1 MSAYRPAVRQSV
13 AILLSSVVA
22 VGIAVGVLNVR
33 RAAGVAPGPGGQG
46 CPSPSPSTSPTSS
59 PTGITTI
66 LTVLPTNTRRTT
78 ASPTS
83 SPTAC
88 PSRVDSR
95 ISIAYNDGAR
105 SFNGRVTSQRASC
118 ETNRRVVLKKV
129 RRGADRVVGNDVSDR
144 RGKWEVKTARPKG
157 RFYANAKRRFV
168 TNGTIE
174 CKKARSRT
182 IRP

>member
-1 MSAYRPAVRQSV
+1 MSAYRPAVRQSIV
-13 AILLSSVVA
+13 ILLSSIVA

-59 PTGITTI
+59 PSGITTI
-66 LTVLPTNTRRTT
+66 LTVLPTNTQRTT

-83 SPTAC
+83 SPAAC

-95 ISIAYNDGAR
+95 VSIAYDDRGR

-118 ETNRRVVLKKV
+118 EGSRRVVVKKV
-129 RRGADRVVGNDVSDR
+129 RRGADSVVGNDVSDR
-144 RGKWEVKTARPKG
+144 RGKWEVEAARPKG
-157 RFYANAKRRFV
+157 RYYANAKRRLV
-168 TNGTIE
+168 TNGTVE